1 MLDKKNDA
9 HIGWRLWQ
17 ASHSWH
23 REFVQA
29 MQTAGHGWFTEA
41 RSTLLGATARKG
53 TRQSV
58 LVDRLGI
65 SKQAVQQL
73 IDGLE
78 AEGIVERIAD
88 PEDKRG
94 RIIRLTEAGLTAMKT
109 ADSIKGEIQQ
119 AYIDR
124 IGADDFQ
131 TLVGI
136 LDRLEKN

>member
-1 MLDKKNDA
+1 MLDQKNDA

-23 REFVQA
+23 REFVHA
-29 MQTAGHGWFTEA
+29 MQTAGHSWFTEA

-58 LVDRLGI
+58 LVERLAI

-109 ADSIKGEIQQ
+109 ADRIKGEIQQ

-124 IGADDFQ
+124 IGVDDFQ